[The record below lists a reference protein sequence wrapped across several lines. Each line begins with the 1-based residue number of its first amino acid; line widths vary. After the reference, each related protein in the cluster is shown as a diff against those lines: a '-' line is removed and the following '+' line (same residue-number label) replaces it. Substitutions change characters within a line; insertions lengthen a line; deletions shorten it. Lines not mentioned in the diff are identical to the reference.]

1 MGQSVQLGVIMGAV
15 HTKQGDEQMTVHII
29 YLAIGFLVGVYATS
43 ILALRVIRN
52 MKRGYNETKETSK

>member
-1 MGQSVQLGVIMGAV
+1 
-15 HTKQGDEQMTVHII
+15 MTVHII